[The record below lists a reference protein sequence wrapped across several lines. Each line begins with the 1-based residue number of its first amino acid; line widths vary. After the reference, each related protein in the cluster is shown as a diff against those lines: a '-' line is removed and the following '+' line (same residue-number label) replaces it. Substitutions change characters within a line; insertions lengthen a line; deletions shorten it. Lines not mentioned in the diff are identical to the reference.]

1 MSEEKLYSQ
10 AELDAAIE
18 ESTTGLVAKNKELVK
33 EKKDA
38 LKKLENYGDVEKL
51 HEKIESLENER
62 DTFAKQ
68 FKDTTK
74 QLEQVSKTL
83 ESESGFTSKLLLDNG
98 LTDALVNAGVK
109 KELLPA
115 VKALLGGQA
124 KVVADG
130 NARKAVIGEKD
141 LSTFITEWSASDE
154 GKHFI
159 QAPANNGGG
168 ANGSQ
173 NSNDS
178 SSKTVTRQQFDGM
191 SHVER
196 SQFAVSGGKVTDQL
210 I

>member
-18 ESTTGLVAKNKELVK
+18 ESNTGLVAKNKELVK
-33 EKKDA
+33 EKQNA

-51 HEKIESLENER
+51 YEKIEALETER

-115 VKALLGGQA
+115 VKALLSGQA

-141 LSTFITEWSASDE
+141 LSAFITEWSASDE

-178 SSKTVTRQQFDGM
+178 SSKTVTRQHFDGM

-196 SQFAVSGGKVTDQL
+196 SQFAVSGGKVTD
-210 I
+210 